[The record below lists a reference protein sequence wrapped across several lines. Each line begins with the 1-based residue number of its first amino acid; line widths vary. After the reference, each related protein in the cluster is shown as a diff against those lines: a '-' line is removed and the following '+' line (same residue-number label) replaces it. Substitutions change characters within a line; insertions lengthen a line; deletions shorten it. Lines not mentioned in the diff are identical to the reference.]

1 MAFGFININ
10 FVHYLQNK
18 TSFIHFLYEW
28 RNIWIIYKSAL
39 FWFCYSVVN
48 CVFLV
53 SCSFM
58 NSFVFCYNLTEI
70 HVTASVWFY
79 FQSLMMNPEKGMKKK
94 THTKVKPR
102 LDKIPTRDIKVW
114 LSGGQKCAMLHILSH
129 MN

>member
-10 FVHYLQNK
+10 FVHYLQNNS
-18 TSFIHFLYEW
+18 SFIHFLYEW

-94 THTKVKPR
+94 THTKVKPC
-102 LDKIPTRDIKVW
+102 LDKIPTGDIKVW
-114 LSGGQKCAMLHILSH
+114 LSRGQKCAMLHILSH